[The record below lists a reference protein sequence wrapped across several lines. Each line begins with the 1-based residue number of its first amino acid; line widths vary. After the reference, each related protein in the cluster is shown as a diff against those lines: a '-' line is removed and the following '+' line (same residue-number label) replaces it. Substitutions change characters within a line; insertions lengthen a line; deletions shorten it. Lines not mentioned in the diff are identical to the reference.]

1 MADLFDSEPPKA
13 RRDPILSA
21 EVITV
26 QADAT
31 EKRCTSCDVLC
42 YWGETKRGKRTLV
55 DCRHHPLV
63 PGLEPPRPPV
73 RNHYAAN
80 GPGSE
85 GRGVSHFYTCPNAAQ
100 HSTKGEKGRPAN
112 G

>member
-1 MADLFDSEPPKA
+1 MEGTSG
-13 RRDPILSA
+13 RRNPILSA

-26 QADAT
+26 PPDAG

-42 YWGETKRGKRTLV
+42 YWGITKRGKATLV
-55 DCRHHPLV
+55 DCRHHELV

-80 GPGSE
+80 EPGTP
-85 GRGVSHFYTCPNAAQ
+85 GRGVSHFYTCPHAAH
-100 HSTKGEKGRPAN
+100 HSKKHDAI
-112 G
+112 